1 MFNSLWMY
9 TMNRCLVFSLFSLC
23 LATAAQTQAQL
34 SEPLPVPVQTG
45 TPGLRNFPQN
55 AVRGTLRV
63 VQTPEILIDG
73 KRERLSPGSRIRDT
87 QNRLLMSASIT
98 NENMVVNFVRNSLGE
113 VHEVWVLTEAE
124 ARQKSKRNTPE
135 RNFTF
140 ASEGEGAL
148 KQDDGKTPFN
158 QLPSFEQQGRQQRSQ
173 AQQSQP
179 QR

>member
-1 MFNSLWMY
+1 MY
-9 TMNRCLVFSLFSLC
+9 TMNRCLVFSLVGLC
-23 LATAAQTQAQL
+23 LTTAAQTQAQL
-34 SEPLPVPVQTG
+34 SQPLPVTEQAG
-45 TPGLRNFPQN
+45 TPGLRKFPPN
-55 AVRGTLRV
+55 ALRGTMRV

-87 QNRLLMSASIT
+87 QNRLLMSASLT
-98 NENMVVNFVRNSLGE
+98 HENIVVNFVRNSLGE

-124 ARQKSKRNTPE
+124 ARQKAQRNTPE

-140 ASEGEGAL
+140 ATEAEGAA

-158 QLPSFEQQGRQQRSQ
+158 QLPSFEQQGRQQRNQ
-173 AQQSQP
+173 AQQTQQ